1 MGLFI
6 GSLVASIQITLII
19 FVLMILVELLVL
31 KYQSKIISLIS
42 KNKFFGY
49 LISSFFGIVPG
60 CVGTFA
66 MDSLY
71 MSGLLGFG
79 GIVAVMIATSGDEAF
94 MMIAMAMEGEV
105 SWAIV
110 LILVFTLFF
119 LGVFGAFIA
128 DYLKKKLNF
137 KFYNKCKIVHHD
149 ITEFKIG
156 HFLKEHIYH
165 HIIKKHLWQI
175 FLWLFFSIFVINL
188 VATMVDV
195 ELIFSSSNL
204 VYILLIAALVGVLPI
219 SGPNIFLLVLF
230 SKGLIPFSVL
240 LTNSIIQDGHGLLP
254 IMGFSMDDA
263 VKIKLFN
270 LVFGLMVGIS
280 LFVLGL

>member
-1 MGLFI
+1 MNLFI
-6 GSLVASIQITLII
+6 GSLVVSVQITLII

-49 LISSFFGIVPG
+49 LISSFFGIIPG

-79 GIVAVMIATSGDEAF
+79 GIVAAMIATSGDEAF
-94 MMIAMAMEGEV
+94 MMMAMATEGEI
-105 SWAIV
+105 SWTIVLV
-110 LILVFTLFF
+110 LILTLFF
-119 LGVFGAFIA
+119 LGIAGAFIA
-128 DYLKKKLNF
+128 DYLKRKFNF
-137 KFYNKCKIVHHD
+137 KFYNKCKIIHHD
-149 ITEFKIG
+149 VVEFKIG

-175 FLWLFFSIFVINL
+175 FLWLFFSVFVINL
-188 VATMVDV
+188 VASMVDV

-204 VYILLIAALVGVLPI
+204 IYILLIAALVGVLPI

-240 LTNSIIQDGHGLLP
+240 LANSIIQDGHGLLP

-270 LVFGLMVGIS
+270 FIFGLIVGFS
-280 LFVLGL
+280 LFALGF